1 MTKILGGSKHSA
13 PLGNEQSI
21 CRQLLSRARTRGN
34 AGHLDRSAAA
44 GFTLVELMTVVVII
58 GVLAVLATYG
68 VRKYMLEAK
77 KSEAVSML
85 TQIRSAEESYRDE
98 TFNYLGG
105 ADFTV
110 WNPTSTPGA
119 KRYGWTYET
128 TNSMRTDVFDKLGVM
143 PDGAVNY
150 SYAVVAGTVGSTVPT
165 IPGNKTYTFDTPTAP
180 FYIAMAKADLDGDG
194 SYTYAICSS
203 AESQIFVEDNF

>member
-1 MTKILGGSKHSA
+1 MTHNLGDSK
-13 PLGNEQSI
+13 QSVPVGDEPSL
-21 CRQLLSRARTRGN
+21 CHQLLSRARTGKAAR
-34 AGHLDRSAAA
+34 LDRTATA
-44 GFTLVELMTVVVII
+44 GFTLVELLTVVVII

-85 TQIRSAEESYRDE
+85 TQIRGAEEAYRTE
-98 TFNYLGG
+98 TFNYLG
-105 ADFTV
+105 ATDFTV
-110 WNPTSTPGA
+110 WNPTSTPGT
-119 KRYGWTYET
+119 KRYGWDYQA
-128 TNSMRTDVFDKLGVM
+128 TNTMRTAVFDKLGVQ

-150 SYAVVAGTVGSTVPT
+150 SYAVVAGTVGTPVPT
-165 IPGNKTYTFDTPTAP
+165 IPGNRTYTFATPTGP

-203 AESQIFVEDNF
+203 SDSQIFVENSL